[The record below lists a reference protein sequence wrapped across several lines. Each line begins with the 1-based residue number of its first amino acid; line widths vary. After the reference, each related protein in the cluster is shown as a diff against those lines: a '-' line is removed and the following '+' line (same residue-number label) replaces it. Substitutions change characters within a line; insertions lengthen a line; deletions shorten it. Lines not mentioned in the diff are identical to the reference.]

1 MRRTDLPP
9 TQKELAKA
17 LGMAQSTVSMALRGH
32 PSITGRTREQVL
44 QAAASMG
51 YRPNPT
57 GTALAHLRQTSTV
70 SPVQASMA
78 WINGWTVPSK
88 LRSYREFDLYW
99 QGAAQEAAEHGY
111 RLDEF
116 VVGPDLPLPKLE
128 RILRT
133 RNVRGL
139 LVPPGPM
146 PQGWEGFDWG
156 RFSVVRLSHLPDPG
170 EFAPC
175 AVVGDQTSNALV
187 AVRNIRRKGY
197 RRIGFAGNSDGR
209 RGFAAGFLW
218 GQQEISED
226 LRVPPL
232 LMANDDP
239 GPWEKHFCKW
249 FVTHRPD
256 AVLTDIPEV
265 PAALSRLGVRV
276 PEDVGVAAL
285 GILDCPV
292 SAGIDQNSREIGR
305 SAVQMLHA
313 LIKDGALG
321 LPHIH
326 RELLVKGTWVDGD
339 SLPDR
344 GTQREFKPIELAPC
358 VASVRGT
365 DLRHAS

>member
-1 MRRTDLPP
+1 
-9 TQKELAKA
+9 
-17 LGMAQSTVSMALRGH
+17 MAQSTVSMALRGH

-44 QAAASMG
+44 EAAAAMG

-57 GTALAHLRQTSTV
+57 GTALAHFRQTSTV
-70 SPVQASMA
+70 APVQASLA
-78 WINGWTVPSK
+78 WINGWSDPAK

-99 QGAAQEAAEHGY
+99 QGAAQEAEELGY

-116 VVGPDLPLPKLE
+116 VVGADLPLPKLE

-146 PQGWEGFDWG
+146 PPGWEDFDWE

-175 AVVGDQTSNALV
+175 AVVGDQTSNTLV
-187 AVRNIRRKGY
+187 AVRNIFRKGY
-197 RRIGFAGNSDGR
+197 RRIGFAGNSDSR

-218 GQQEISED
+218 GQQEILEN

-232 LMANDDP
+232 IMASDDP
-239 GPWEKHFCKW
+239 VEWEKHFREW
-249 FVTHRPD
+249 FASHRPD

-265 PAALSRLGVRV
+265 PAALSRLGMRV
-276 PEDVGVAAL
+276 PEDVGVSAL
-285 GILDCPV
+285 GFLDCPV
-292 SAGIDQNSREIGR
+292 TAGIDQNSREIGR

-321 LPHIH
+321 LPRIH

-339 SLPDR
+339 SLPER
-344 GTQREFKPIELAPC
+344 GSSVDTRSAEFIPLHKPGESTVQAE
-358 VASVRGT
+358 
-365 DLRHAS
+365 